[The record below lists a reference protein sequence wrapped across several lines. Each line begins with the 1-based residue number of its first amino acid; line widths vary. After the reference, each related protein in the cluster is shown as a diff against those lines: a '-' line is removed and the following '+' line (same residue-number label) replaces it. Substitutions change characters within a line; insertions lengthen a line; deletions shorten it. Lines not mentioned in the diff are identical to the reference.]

1 MIVSE
6 KRWILSVVTAVV
18 LAVTMLFPPATVLA
32 AGEDGDEA
40 EPQVQGTPYSF
51 INSDGEEVD
60 DAYQSDDGY
69 VFRVVNSDGTEE
81 EPNYVA
87 KIYGDLNASGKT
99 EIDVPDQ
106 LGGFP
111 VVSIAMDPRYPV
123 ADESYDT
130 VANLKVP
137 ASLIAHHYLKYFDGL
152 KTIDVAAG
160 NPKYKSGDDG
170 VMYWYD
176 AEEEEVGVSVYPRGK
191 SDTRWVMPNDVTRN
205 YRFFEGCPLER
216 LTIGAGLE
224 YVSPYDLEYL
234 TELKAVEVAE
244 GSEFHFAQDGVLF
257 CKEDWGDDTE
267 ELVNVLVYYPKAK
280 KDTEYTI
287 PAGTVKVDDDAFT
300 DVSALQKLVL
310 SEDIT
315 RFYSQMNGCDNL
327 KTIEFT
333 AKAAPSEEDYDYF
346 GDLRDFVSKTNDLE
360 LVAPEGGTGYDAF
373 FEWLGEATEED
384 DDIGFAEVPEDPIP
398 IRVDEEKTVLVD
410 EGHEVATFI
419 FIPEISGIY
428 SFISIGEGEDY
439 DPAGVVFTNDERIGY
454 GDDDSGY
461 NFRIDFAAEKGQT
474 YYLQTKAFNEDTEIT
489 VKLVEAEIDE
499 HEHEFEAPE
508 YEWSKDNTE
517 VTATRVC
524 SFDNCPVV
532 EKETAKVTSSVIREA
547 TCGAK
552 GQTRYTAVFENPAFK
567 KQTKTLTDI
576 PKLAHHLT
584 ATEAKDATYEAEGNI
599 AYWTCS
605 ECGTIFSDDEGYNDI
620 TLAETVIPKL
630 VMEAGAKASV
640 SGSDYTV
647 TSPKA
652 KTVAFTK
659 AKNAKSVTVPATVKL
674 PDGKTYKVTQVN
686 AGAFAGSKIKT
697 VTISKNIKTIK
708 GNAFKKSKATKMI
721 VKTKSLT
728 KKSVKGSLKGSKI
741 KTVQVKVGSKKVNKK
756 FVKKY
761 KKIFTKKVAGKKV
774 AVK

>member
-18 LAVTMLFPPATVLA
+18 LAVTMLFSPATVLA
-32 AGEDGDEA
+32 AGEDSDEA

-123 ADESYDT
+123 AEESYDAIT
-130 VANLKVP
+130 SLKVP
-137 ASLIAHHYLKYFDGL
+137 ASLIAHHYLAYFDGL
-152 KTIDVAAG
+152 KAIDVAAG

>member
-1 MIVSE
+1 M
-6 KRWILSVVTAVV
+6 
-18 LAVTMLFPPATVLA
+18 
-32 AGEDGDEA
+32 
-40 EPQVQGTPYSF
+40 
-51 INSDGEEVD
+51 
-60 DAYQSDDGY
+60 
-69 VFRVVNSDGTEE
+69 
-81 EPNYVA
+81 
-87 KIYGDLNASGKT
+87 
-99 EIDVPDQ
+99 
-106 LGGFP
+106 
-111 VVSIAMDPRYPV
+111 
-123 ADESYDT
+123 
-130 VANLKVP
+130 P

-152 KTIDVAAG
+152 KAIDVAAG

-176 AEEEEVGVSVYPRGK
+176 TEDEEVGVSVYPRGK
-191 SDTRWVMPNDVTRN
+191 SDTRWVMPDDVTRS
-205 YRFFEGCPLER
+205 YEFFEGCPLER
-216 LTIGAGLE
+216 LTIGAGVE
-224 YVSPYDLEYL
+224 YVSPYDLENL
-234 TELKAVEVAE
+234 KDLKAVEVSAGNEFYFAE
-244 GSEFHFAQDGVLF
+244 DGVLF
-257 CKEDWGDDTE
+257 YKDEYWGDDSE
-267 ELVNVLVYYPKAK
+267 EMVNILAYYPRAK
-280 KDTEYTI
+280 KDAEYTI
-287 PAGTVKVDDDAFT
+287 PAGTVKVDEDSFI
-300 DVSALQKLVL
+300 DVHALQKLVL
-310 SEDIT
+310 PDGIT
-315 RFYSQMNGCDNL
+315 RFYSDLQGCDNL

-333 AKAAPSEEDYDYF
+333 TKAAPDEEDYDYF
-346 GDLRDFVSKTNDLE
+346 EDLRTFVSKTEDVE
-360 LVAPEGGTGYDAF
+360 LIAPEGGSGYDAF
-373 FEWLGEATEED
+373 FEWLGQAVEEQD
-384 DDIGFAEVPEDPIP
+384 LLGFDEVPEDPIP
-398 IRVDEEKTVLVD
+398 INLNEEKTVLVD
-410 EGHEVATFI
+410 DEHQVATFV
-419 FIPEISGIY
+419 FVPEVSGRY
-428 SFISIGEGEDY
+428 SFISIGDGEDY
-439 DPAGVVFTNDERIGY
+439 DPEGVVFTDSKRLGLN
-454 GDDDSGY
+454 DDDTDH
-461 NFRIDFAAEKGQT
+461 NFRVDFDAEKGQT
-474 YYLQTKAFNEDTEIT
+474 YYLQTQTYEGTEIV
-489 VKLVEAEIDE
+489 VKLIEAEIDE
-499 HEHEFEAPE
+499 HEHVFESPE
-508 YEWSKDNTE
+508 YEWNKDNTE
-517 VTATRVC
+517 VTAKREC
-524 SFDNCPVV
+524 SIRHCPVV
-532 EKETAKVTSSVIREA
+532 EQETAKVTSSVIREA

>member
-123 ADESYDT
+123 AEESYDAIT
-130 VANLKVP
+130 SLKVP
-137 ASLIAHHYLKYFDGL
+137 ASLIAHHYLAYFDGL
-152 KTIDVAAG
+152 KAIDVAAG

>member
-1 MIVSE
+1 
-6 KRWILSVVTAVV
+6 
-18 LAVTMLFPPATVLA
+18 
-32 AGEDGDEA
+32 
-40 EPQVQGTPYSF
+40 
-51 INSDGEEVD
+51 
-60 DAYQSDDGY
+60 
-69 VFRVVNSDGTEE
+69 
-81 EPNYVA
+81 
-87 KIYGDLNASGKT
+87 
-99 EIDVPDQ
+99 
-106 LGGFP
+106 
-111 VVSIAMDPRYPV
+111 
-123 ADESYDT
+123 
-130 VANLKVP
+130 
-137 ASLIAHHYLKYFDGL
+137 
-152 KTIDVAAG
+152 
-160 NPKYKSGDDG
+160 
-170 VMYWYD
+170 
-176 AEEEEVGVSVYPRGK
+176 
-191 SDTRWVMPNDVTRN
+191 MPNDVTRN